1 MYCVK
6 CGVELEDGVK
16 KCPLCETP
24 VPQMED
30 LEKNIYES
38 EYPKININIYELKM
52 KRVKKTVFL
61 SFFSISI
68 ISILEVLFQNIIM
81 YKKLKWGYYTIP
93 SILIFDLFLFIL
105 LDSYRM
111 RTNLFICFFG
121 LSGYFLILDYG
132 DKVLT
137 WSLKL
142 GIPIVVAFTVIG
154 LIFSFVWDKHKS
166 DKLKILN
173 FFIFFCRN
181 IFTCARTHNKPKN
194 DLVNIFVN
202 STFYFKYTFTI
213 FV

>member
-81 YKKLKWGYYTIP
+81 YKKLK
-93 SILIFDLFLFIL
+93 
-105 LDSYRM
+105 
-111 RTNLFICFFG
+111 
-121 LSGYFLILDYG
+121 
-132 DKVLT
+132 
-137 WSLKL
+137 
-142 GIPIVVAFTVIG
+142 
-154 LIFSFVWDKHKS
+154 
-166 DKLKILN
+166 
-173 FFIFFCRN
+173 
-181 IFTCARTHNKPKN
+181 
-194 DLVNIFVN
+194 
-202 STFYFKYTFTI
+202 
-213 FV
+213 